1 MDHGS
6 LPVVMVVDLGSWRGV
21 ICALGGTSTL
31 YGTTERRASMTANRV
46 DTGTVSAV
54 HTTPGVGSSA
64 VALS

>member
-1 MDHGS
+1 
-6 LPVVMVVDLGSWRGV
+6 MVVDLGSWRGV

-54 HTTPGVGSSA
+54 NASA
-64 VALS
+64 PTRRLIARSVPKQVNH